1 MHKANFF
8 DEVHDFQRFIIKN
21 IYLLG
26 RYTILSQQLSLH
38 SNENGIIDILA
49 LDLDENRITII
60 ELKNEKMLDKGLWQ
74 PLRYYDLLRRGEDSL
89 RELLFN
95 CRLGISI
102 NEIDLNPKVLLV
114 VPKCNEQLLRSIS
127 YFEEIDLKLIELKR
141 TFNGSF
147 FDIRKKIFYP
157 SNIIHRDNLTEVS
170 NKVHVDWS
178 FDEYIKKGLNKEK
191 VNLAKRV
198 VFAFKK
204 AFIKKSFEFDVFF
217 AQSIITITKNGKV
230 FAKLKIKQNPHSD
243 YLSLSINN
251 HNNINRSH
259 LIYTV
264 GLEKYSFSK
273 DKVNL
278 TFSFFPDDD
287 FFEFCV

>member
-147 FDIRKKIFYP
+147 FDIRKKYF
-157 SNIIHRDNLTEVS
+157 IHQ
-170 NKVHVDWS
+170 
-178 FDEYIKKGLNKEK
+178 I
-191 VNLAKRV
+191 
-198 VFAFKK
+198 
-204 AFIKKSFEFDVFF
+204 
-217 AQSIITITKNGKV
+217 
-230 FAKLKIKQNPHSD
+230 
-243 YLSLSINN
+243 
-251 HNNINRSH
+251 
-259 LIYTV
+259 
-264 GLEKYSFSK
+264 
-273 DKVNL
+273 
-278 TFSFFPDDD
+278 
-287 FFEFCV
+287 